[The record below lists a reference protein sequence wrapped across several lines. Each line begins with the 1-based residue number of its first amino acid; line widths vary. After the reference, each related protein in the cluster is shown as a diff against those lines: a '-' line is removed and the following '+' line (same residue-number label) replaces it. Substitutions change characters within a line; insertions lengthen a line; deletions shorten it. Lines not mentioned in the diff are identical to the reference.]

1 MLCGCTGLQ
10 YGVVQCC
17 VAWCMDTHRMRTQDT
32 GCGHRRGRGRV
43 LRGDPAGAVVRLFT
57 MLVDVVDMLLDIVDM
72 FGFVLRHELL
82 STNRRKHPFYIHEIY
97 IKPCVS
103 VG

>member
-1 MLCGCTGLQ
+1 
-10 YGVVQCC
+10 
-17 VAWCMDTHRMRTQDT
+17 MDTHRFGYR
-32 GCGHRRGRGRV
+32 HGRGCV
-43 LRGDPAGAVVRLFT
+43 LRRDPAGAVVRSLHNV
-57 MLVDVVDMLLDIVDM
+57 VDVVDMLLDIVDM

>member
-1 MLCGCTGLQ
+1 
-10 YGVVQCC
+10 
-17 VAWCMDTHRMRTQDT
+17 MDTHRVRTQDT

-57 MLVDVVDMLLDIVDM
+57 MLVDVVDMWLDIVDM
-72 FGFVLRHELL
+72 LWFVLRHELL
-82 STNRRKHPFYIHEIY
+82 STNRRKHPFYINEIY
-97 IKPCVS
+97 IKPRVS